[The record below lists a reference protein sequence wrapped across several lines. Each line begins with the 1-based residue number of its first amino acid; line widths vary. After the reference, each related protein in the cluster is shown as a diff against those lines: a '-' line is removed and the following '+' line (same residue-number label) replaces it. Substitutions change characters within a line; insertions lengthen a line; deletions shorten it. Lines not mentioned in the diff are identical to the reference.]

1 MSSRKKR
8 DQQGQNPNGSNR
20 NLDGRRLR
28 TVDTAKKLAEY
39 LENKPKIEAQR
50 RQEREENLKKKI
62 EDANRLEENIKS
74 GKMGASQGR
83 LDAEYVESKEL
94 AEERTREAVVK
105 AMREGMLATDRTGS
119 ESSVSVYEK
128 GSDDEAEQH
137 SSGSSEEAK
146 EESKPTGGMSCFG
159 FDEHEDEDDDSED
172 EEPPAQKTGAD
183 VAYAGK
189 GKGKAL

>member
-1 MSSRKKR
+1 
-8 DQQGQNPNGSNR
+8 
-20 NLDGRRLR
+20 
-28 TVDTAKKLAEY
+28 VDTVKKLAEY
-39 LENKPKIEAQR
+39 LENKPKMEAQQ

-105 AMREGMLATDRTGS
+105 AMREGILTTERTGS
-119 ESSVSVYEK
+119 ESSMSVDEK
-128 GSDDEAEQH
+128 ESDEEAEQR

-146 EESKPTGGMSCFG
+146 EEPKPSGGVSFFG
-159 FDEHEDEDDDSED
+159 FEEDDDDDSED
-172 EEPPAQKTGAD
+172 EDSPPLQSEPAAEY
-183 VAYAGK
+183 VGK
-189 GKGKAL
+189 GKGKAP